1 MVTSGKFVMTPME
14 GRLRCAGI
22 VEFGGM
28 SEKRSRG
35 PFELLKRQTL
45 ALFPELEYERIEEWM
60 GFRPSTTDSLPLIG
74 ASERHSNVW
83 TGFGHQHIGLTA
95 GPKTGR
101 WLAQMIDGQKPNV
114 DLGAFSPLRF
124 KP

>member
-1 MVTSGKFVMTPME
+1 M
-14 GRLRCAGI
+14 A
-22 VEFGGM
+22 
-28 SEKRSRG
+28 
-35 PFELLKRQTL
+35 LL
-45 ALFPELEYERIEEWM
+45 PELEYDHIEEWM

-74 ASERHSNVW
+74 ASERYTNVW

-114 DLGAFSPLRF
+114 DLSAYSPLRF
-124 KP
+124 NT